1 MPEAVKAFLDAHQI
15 HYTLHEH
22 PAVFTVAEA
31 DARANT
37 VPGYHC
43 KNLFIREKNTGR
55 YYLVSLDAHKRLDFK
70 LLKTITGS
78 REFRFCSPD
87 ELQEKLG
94 LTPGSVSPLGLVND
108 TRHEV
113 TFLIDEE
120 MWQAPSV
127 SIHPNVNTASLE
139 IPQVS
144 FHKLVSTF
152 ENPHHIVQFTA

>member
-1 MPEAVKAFLDAHQI
+1 MPEAVKAFLDVHQI
-15 HYTLHEH
+15 QYTLHEH

-43 KNLFIREKNTGR
+43 KNLFLREKNTGKF
-55 YYLVSLDAHKRLDFK
+55 YLVSLGAHKRLDFK
-70 LLKTITGS
+70 VLKELTGS
-78 REFRFCSPD
+78 RDFRFCKPD

-94 LTPGSVSPLGLVND
+94 LTPGSVSPLGLIND
-108 TRHEV
+108 THHEV

-120 MWQAPSV
+120 MWLAPSV

-139 IPQVS
+139 IIQAS
-144 FHKLVSTF
+144 FHTLITAFGNPYRRVTF
-152 ENPHHIVQFTA
+152 T